1 MTQKHVSILYE
12 TEANKQTEK
21 MRTSPV
27 SYSDK
32 RGEAEAGNKTYRGVG
47 NTKHPLTSMSSG
59 LLQK

>member
-32 RGEAEAGNKTYRGVG
+32 RGEAEAGNKTYRGG
-47 NTKHPLTSMSSG
+47 G
-59 LLQK
+59 